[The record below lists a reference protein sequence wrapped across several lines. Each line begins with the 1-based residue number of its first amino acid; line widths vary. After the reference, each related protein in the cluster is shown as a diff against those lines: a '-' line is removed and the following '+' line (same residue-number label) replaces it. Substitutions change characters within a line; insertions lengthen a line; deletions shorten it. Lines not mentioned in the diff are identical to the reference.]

1 MTKVIKTISNDIL
14 VENICFIPTMG
25 SLHDGHLS
33 LVDLGKKT
41 NLKTLVSIFLNRRQF
56 NDIKDFENY
65 PNPLDSDVQKLYDR
79 GVDYIFVPEED
90 YIYPS
95 SGIETVSPNEI
106 GRVLE
111 GYSRPGHFEGVLTVV
126 KRLFDLIQP
135 SYSVF
140 GKKDAQQLFLIKN
153 MIREFDL
160 NIQIIEGDIIRDK
173 NGLALSSRNNHLS
186 SNAKLNASC
195 IFDTLIKAAESIY
208 SIKDYE
214 EAIKEGSRNFV
225 KNEIVLDYLELVDTE
240 NFKSPNKYSKKLK
253 LLIAAYV
260 ENIRLIDN
268 IDIEICKK
276 IIAIDIG
283 NTETTVGIGNK
294 VGWDSYRF
302 TTRDANTS
310 DELLA
315 LFNSTF
321 NLDFDTKNQISGSI
335 ICSVVPQVTN
345 NMFQA
350 VEKYLESA
358 PIVVG
363 PGIKTGLKV
372 NIDNPKELAPDR
384 IANSVAVYKRAKSDV
399 LIVDLG
405 TATTFDVV
413 NEKKEYLG
421 GAIAPGIRIS
431 LDALTSKTASLKS
444 VELDLPKKVVGKN
457 TYEAIQSG
465 LIYGHASMIDSMI
478 EKLLQELGTIPKII
492 ITGGLS
498 KTIQPALNLSAE
510 YEEDLTLIGLEEI
523 YNLNN

>member
-1 MTKVIKTISNDIL
+1 M
-14 VENICFIPTMG
+14 
-25 SLHDGHLS
+25 
-33 LVDLGKKT
+33 
-41 NLKTLVSIFLNRRQF
+41 
-56 NDIKDFENY
+56 
-65 PNPLDSDVQKLYDR
+65 
-79 GVDYIFVPEED
+79 
-90 YIYPS
+90 
-95 SGIETVSPNEI
+95 
-106 GRVLE
+106 
-111 GYSRPGHFEGVLTVV
+111 
-126 KRLFDLIQP
+126 
-135 SYSVF
+135 
-140 GKKDAQQLFLIKN
+140 
-153 MIREFDL
+153 
-160 NIQIIEGDIIRDK
+160 
-173 NGLALSSRNNHLS
+173 
-186 SNAKLNASC
+186 
-195 IFDTLIKAAESIY
+195 
-208 SIKDYE
+208 
-214 EAIKEGSRNFV
+214 
-225 KNEIVLDYLELVDTE
+225 
-240 NFKSPNKYSKKLK
+240 
-253 LLIAAYV
+253 
-260 ENIRLIDN
+260 
-268 IDIEICKK
+268 KK

-294 VGWDSYRF
+294 EGWDSYRF

-321 NLDFDTKNQISGSI
+321 NLDFDIKNQISGSI

-350 VEKYLESA
+350 VEKYLESS

-372 NIDNPKELAPDR
+372 NIDNPKELGPDR
-384 IANSVAVYKRAKSDV
+384 IANSVAGYKIAKSDV

-421 GAIAPGIRIS
+421 GAIAPGIKIS